1 MNRTVKLQINNQ
13 HRRVMMKKL
22 SCFQN
27 IEEFHEQYFMHNS
40 ALKKMPL
47 ILAWAKVYLFELSTD

>member
-1 MNRTVKLQINNQ
+1 MNRTVKLQ
-13 HRRVMMKKL
+13 MKKL

-27 IEEFHEQYFMHNS
+27 IEEFREQYFMHNS